1 MSRIRFMSNPVE
13 LMLAGNPGK
22 KRIKTAQFT
31 LTPKTGKSVMA
42 KKKKSAAAKAAK
54 VAKRHAKRTARKS
67 GRSAAQKAA
76 TKRMLAA
83 NRASRSGSKKS
94 AKRGKRSVA
103 AKAKRSARKAR
114 KGRNR
119 VRNVV
124 TSAGA
129 TVIVRKAP
137 RGKVR
142 RYRKVSRFPSVTR
155 FAVNPGFVGGITSL
169 PANLKATWKGGIRSI
184 AMAGLGAGGSIFAGT
199 LLARLTTPLVM
210 KFAPQVVR
218 NPIGARLLGAL
229 NYYGAA
235 YLLAR
240 FLPGIDSSTRRAILT
255 GGAAAAVLEAIK
267 PGVVRGTAASLP
279 LVGPLFGD
287 TLSGIGDD
295 LGQYVETMLS
305 GDEDDGDDL
314 GRVRNAYIPENVDNA
329 NGTGAYVAL
338 ADDGMG
344 EYEQVPAFGRDGMGG
359 V

>member
-1 MSRIRFMSNPVE
+1 
-13 LMLAGNPGK
+13 
-22 KRIKTAQFT
+22 
-31 LTPKTGKSVMA
+31 MA
-42 KKKKSAAAKAAK
+42 KRKKSPAAKAAK
-54 VAKRHAKRTARKS
+54 SVKRKAKRAARK

-83 NRASRSGSKKS
+83 NRAARGGVKKS
-94 AKRGKRSVA
+94 RRGRRSVKAKIKRS
-103 AKAKRSARKAR
+103 RK
-114 KGRNR
+114 KGRAR
-119 VRNVV
+119 TRNVV

-142 RYRKVSRFPSVTR
+142 RYRHASRFPSVKR
-155 FAVNPGFVGGITSL
+155 FAVNPGFFGGITSL
-169 PANLKATWKGGIRSI
+169 PDNLKATWKGGVRSI

-199 LLARLTTPLVM
+199 LLARLTTPLVA
-210 KFAPQVVR
+210 KFAPSVIA
-218 NPIGARLLGAL
+218 NPMGARLLGAL

-240 FLPGIDSSTRRAILT
+240 FLPGVDASTRRAILT

-279 LVGPLFGD
+279 VIGPLFGD

-295 LGQYVETMLS
+295 LGDYVETMLN
-305 GDEDDGDDL
+305 GNDDNDDGV
-314 GRVRNAYIPENVDNA
+314 GRVRNIDADDMVNNA

-338 ADDGMG
+338 GDDDDLGAYEAVPVGPGYDGMT
-344 EYEQVPAFGRDGMGG
+344 R
-359 V
+359 